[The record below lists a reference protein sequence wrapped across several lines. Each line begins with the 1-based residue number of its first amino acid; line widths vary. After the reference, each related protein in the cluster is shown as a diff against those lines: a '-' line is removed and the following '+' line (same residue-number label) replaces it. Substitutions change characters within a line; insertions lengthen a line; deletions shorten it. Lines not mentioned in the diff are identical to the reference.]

1 MPHFSAL
8 PLSPQTPPHCLWKS
22 LLLFLEQPLLP
33 LPEDW
38 HPDNPRRGVVPAAE
52 AASAVIAAV
61 EATVYISA
69 HFADVPSLVREEH
82 VYLKQI

>member
-1 MPHFSAL
+1 MRSHFFSYL
-8 PLSPQTPPHCLWKS
+8 KTVILTTL
-22 LLLFLEQPLLP
+22 
-33 LPEDW
+33 
-38 HPDNPRRGVVPAAE
+38 RGFVPAAE

-82 VYLKQI
+82 IYLKQI

>member
-1 MPHFSAL
+1 MSSHFFR
-8 PLSPQTPPHCLWKS
+8 CLKTGI
-22 LLLFLEQPLLP
+22 LTTL
-33 LPEDW
+33 
-38 HPDNPRRGVVPAAE
+38 RRGVVSAAE

-61 EATVYISA
+61 EAAVYISA